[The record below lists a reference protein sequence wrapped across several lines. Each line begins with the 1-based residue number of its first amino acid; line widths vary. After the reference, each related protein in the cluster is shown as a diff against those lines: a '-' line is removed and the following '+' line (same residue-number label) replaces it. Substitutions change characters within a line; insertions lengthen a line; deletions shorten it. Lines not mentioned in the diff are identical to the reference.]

1 MKKVILV
8 AALIAAPALAYAEVP
23 EWAAP
28 ETSKGIPAEQ
38 LKPIADAD
46 QAVRNRIFPTVPESV
61 PAIVRNGKKNDLTGP
76 GVCQGCHTTTG
87 MGQPQTAPLAGL
99 PAAYIV
105 RQLNDM
111 VSGDRKTYRADMAMF
126 AKILSPEEKQ
136 QLADYYA
143 SLHFSPWI
151 EVKETDMAPKVVVGG
166 RDIVAPAPGGGEE
179 PLGNRIVELA
189 KSPASPYTQPG
200 PAYTAYVPK
209 GSLAKGEQLV
219 MTGGG
224 GKTVQCTGCHN
235 ANLLGKGENPAIA
248 GRSAIYIA
256 RELYEFKDGSR
267 GGMSANAM
275 KRVVANLTDDDIIA
289 ISAYLAARPPA

>member
-1 MKKVILV
+1 MKEALLA
-8 AALIAAPALAYAEVP
+8 AALIAVPAFAFAEVP

-28 ETSKGIPAEQ
+28 ETTKAIPADQ

-46 QAVRNRIFPTVPESV
+46 QAVRNRIFPTVPDSV

-105 RQLNDM
+105 RELNDM

-126 AKILSPEEKQ
+126 ARILTPDEKQ
-136 QLADYYA
+136 QLADYYS

-151 EVKETDMAPKVVVGG
+151 EVKEADTAPKVVVGG
-166 RDIVAPAPGGGEE
+166 RDIVAPAPCGGEE

-200 PAYTAYVPK
+200 PAYTAYVPN

-219 MTGGG
+219 TTGGG
-224 GKTVQCTGCHN
+224 GKTVQCTGCHT
-235 ANLLGKGENPAIA
+235 ANLLGKGETPPLRAVR
-248 GRSAIYIA
+248 RST
-256 RELYEFKDGSR
+256 SR
-267 GGMSANAM
+267 GNCMNSRMA
-275 KRVVANLTDDDIIA
+275 R
-289 ISAYLAARPPA
+289 AAACRPMR